1 MHLIGYSFPALVI
14 RAFQVFG
21 LLQDVDLCDK
31 FLRGQF
37 VIVNAEGC
45 REDAGLLFI
54 LNTLIMYDGF
64 HI

>member
-1 MHLIGYSFPALVI
+1 MHRIRQSFPTLI
-14 RAFQVFG
+14 IGAFQVFG
-21 LLQDVDLCDK
+21 LLENIDLRDK

-37 VIVNAEGC
+37 VVVNAEGC
-45 REDAGLLFI
+45 REDAGLLFL